1 MTHKRAKFL
10 FDAEVKIKKKG
21 RGYHRTPYRLT
32 ILFLDKTMV

>member
-21 RGYHRTPYRLT
+21 RGYNRAPTSFNYQV
-32 ILFLDKTMV
+32 LDKTMV